1 MSGLSFKVSQMT
13 ILSNVF
19 ASAYKDTGFPVK
31 NVNFLKNLLTPETMT
46 YILCFC
52 NGNTTLLE
60 SISVL
65 LRVRL

>member
-31 NVNFLKNLLTPETMT
+31 NVNFFLNLLTTETMT
-46 YILCFC
+46 YILSFC
-52 NGNTTLLE
+52 NDNTMLLE